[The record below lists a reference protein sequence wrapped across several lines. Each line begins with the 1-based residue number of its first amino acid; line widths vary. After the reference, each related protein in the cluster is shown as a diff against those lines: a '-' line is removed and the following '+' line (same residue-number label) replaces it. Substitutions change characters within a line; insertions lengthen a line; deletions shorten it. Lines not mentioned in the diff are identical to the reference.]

1 MFLKAQNLKKKD
13 QEQKEENNLQGIQE
27 IKVNEDWREAAT
39 GGVL

>member
-1 MFLKAQNLKKKD
+1 MFLKAQNFKKKD